1 MCEEFWGLE
10 GSSLDRKEFFGFSR
24 SSWCKSLPRSLSP
37 DERCTR
43 ALMAQFQSP
52 VYVQQVGYGDTDP
65 CNWTS
70 HFAAFQKKYVSKGV
84 KHVRHFTVIYHLQHI
99 ADPKKQDRKCIKNND
114 SATLS
119 MTCILKAHTLE
130 LHFCSIPEKKYIQ
143 RIKHVRHVAEINPLE
158 HINDPKN
165 HDRKHAEQR
174 FRHYQ

>member
-65 CNWTS
+65 CNCSSTS
-70 HFAAFQKKYVSKGV
+70 KASPAPPRTSPVHTETMTQYGRRV
-84 KHVRHFTVIYHLQHI
+84 KFRLPISSRQPPST
-99 ADPKKQDRKCIKNND
+99 D
-114 SATLS
+114 S
-119 MTCILKAHTLE
+119 E
-130 LHFCSIPEKKYIQ
+130 E
-143 RIKHVRHVAEINPLE
+143 E
-158 HINDPKN
+158 
-165 HDRKHAEQR
+165 
-174 FRHYQ
+174 